1 VKDEGGMFTNAS
13 LQEAYNEMFSLGS
26 LNVRD
31 ALNSSIKLEEMQI
44 KALIMRQRPRIRRI

>member
-1 VKDEGGMFTNAS
+1 VKDERGMFTNAS